1 MHISK
6 CKAQNWRNSAPPI
19 QHAVRLGR
27 RVSSR
32 GGWGRRPK
40 DNRTNRSPQGA
51 AGTQE
56 QLKRPTETSL
66 FSLACFVSPY
76 PALLL
81 FLDKIIF
88 PPHPLIYASCLS
100 PSFPS
105 LFLSPL
111 FLPLLLHP
119 LPLLAITLTAIISTV
134 YSHHHP
140 IYSNQSYKHLTN
152 RHEYRRHII
161 AIPSPS

>member
-1 MHISK
+1 MSENVHISK

-105 LFLSPL
+105 LFLSLTKILANTSRGGFSARPRGS
-111 FLPLLLHP
+111 
-119 LPLLAITLTAIISTV
+119 PLLA
-134 YSHHHP
+134 
-140 IYSNQSYKHLTN
+140 
-152 RHEYRRHII
+152 
-161 AIPSPS
+161 SPAPCGRSRSRV